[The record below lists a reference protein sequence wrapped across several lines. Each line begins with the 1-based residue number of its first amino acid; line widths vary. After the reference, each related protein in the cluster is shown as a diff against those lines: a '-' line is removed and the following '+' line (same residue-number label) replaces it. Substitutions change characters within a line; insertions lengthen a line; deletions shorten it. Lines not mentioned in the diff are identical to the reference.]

1 MKRLKLNRWLI
12 SAIALGMLILVFKP
26 EEEQNQIQV
35 NTQIHDTDFFMED
48 VVIHQF
54 DVSGR
59 QTNTL
64 AAARMEHSLKQDV
77 SILDKPLITF
87 GRSRSGEWQLSSNR
101 GKLTNNNSLIK
112 LDKNVEIEEHVE
124 KEQIQTRITTN
135 NMTIDLETNI
145 ASTDQ
150 AVLIESPYYQTK
162 STGLEIEF
170 DQEVI
175 YLKSEVSTK
184 IYQ

>member
-12 SAIALGMLILVFKP
+12 SAIALAMLILVFQP
-26 EEEQNQIQV
+26 EEIQNQIQV
-35 NTQIHDTDFFMED
+35 ETQIHDTDYFMES

-54 DVSGR
+54 DINGR

-64 AAARMEHSLKQDV
+64 AADRMEHSLKKDL

-87 GRSRSGEWQLSSNR
+87 GRSQSGDWQLSSNQ
-101 GKLTNNNSLIK
+101 GKLLNNNSIIK
-112 LDKNVEIEEHVE
+112 LDKNVRIEEHVE
-124 KEQIQTRITTN
+124 NRQVQTKITTN
-135 NMTIDLETNI
+135 NMTINLDTNI

-175 YLKSEVSTK
+175 YLKSDVLTK

>member
-12 SAIALGMLILVFKP
+12 SAIALAMLILVFQP
-26 EEEQNQIQV
+26 EEIQNQIQV
-35 NTQIHDTDFFMED
+35 ETQVHDTDYFMEG

-54 DVSGR
+54 DSNGR

-64 AAARMEHSLKQDV
+64 AANRMEHSLNLDI
-77 SILDKPLITF
+77 SILEKPLITF
-87 GRSRSGEWQLSSNR
+87 GRSHSGEWQLSSNL
-101 GKLTNNNSLIK
+101 GKLLNNNTLIK
-112 LDKNVEIEEHVE
+112 LDNNVRIEEHVGKNE
-124 KEQIQTRITTN
+124 IQTKMTTN
-135 NMTIDLETNI
+135 DITINLETNI
-145 ASTDQ
+145 AFTDQ

-175 YLKSEVSTK
+175 YLKSDVSTE
-184 IYQ
+184 IY